1 MLSFSLSPACDV
13 TLHVLVGLSLIVSR
27 VLIFLTQLFILLH
40 LVPHLVT
47 ALSSESSLFTWKYS
61 LLLHVTLHCSLL
73 TMSYNTSLQLFEFTP
88 FFKIN
93 FLFFTLA

>member
-40 LVPHLVT
+40 LVPRLVT
-47 ALSSESSLFTWKYS
+47 ALSSESLFTWKYS
-61 LLLHVTLHCSLL
+61 LLLHVTALL
-73 TMSYNTSLQLFEFTP
+73 TTHHVL
-88 FFKIN
+88 
-93 FLFFTLA
+93 